1 MLRSLLVLTFI
12 VTFITVSAQEKV
24 TLNGYVKD
32 AANGEELIGVSVYI
46 PELKAGTV
54 TNSYGFYS
62 LTLPKATYD
71 VQFSYLGY
79 SIQKLSVVLDH
90 NIEQNV
96 ELPAEAELIEEVVI
110 SERAID
116 ENVVSLQMSKNTL
129 DMNQVRKL
137 PA

>member
-1 MLRSLLVLTFI
+1 MIRTLLSVVLLTCGFGAW
-12 VTFITVSAQEKV
+12 AQAKF

-32 AANGEELIGVSVYI
+32 ASNGEELIGVSVYI

-129 DMNQVRKL
+129 DMNQ
-137 PA
+137 